1 MEAVPKEVFYY
12 QTISA
17 NCPCEEW
24 LEFLRDQKEATPCN
38 AQKIIMKA
46 L

>member
-12 QTISA
+12 QT
-17 NCPCEEW
+17 EEW
-24 LEFLRDQKEATPCN
+24 LEFLRDRKEATPCN
-38 AQKIIMKA
+38 AQKIIIKA